1 MVGESFSYYKIIEKL
16 GQGGMGVVYK
26 AEDTRLLR
34 VVALKFLPH
43 DINPTSEQFERFMRE
58 AQAAATLN
66 HSNVCVIHAIED
78 IEDERFIVM
87 EYVDGSTLRVKL
99 QPGPLQIK
107 EAVRYAIQIAD
118 ALHEAHANGIIHRDV
133 KSENIMV
140 NSKNQVKV
148 MDFGLARLK
157 GAIQEKETNSTGG
170 TLAYM
175 SPEQIRGEEADAP
188 SDIWSFGIV
197 AYEMVTGRLPFFH
210 EYEAATLYSILN
222 AETVPP
228 SGLRPDI
235 PAELEQIVLKCLQ
248 KDIMARYS
256 SAKSLVEDLKTLERS
271 LQLSESLHAVSSVR
285 SGRTREGI
293 ERKQATVVQGVITG
307 YDELI
312 MGMNQEDIPHVLNDF
327 HEVISSTILNYEG
340 TLHNLSMGSIT
351 AFWGLPDA
359 VENAPQKGINAALEM
374 RSRLRELSA
383 SKRLPVN
390 LGLSAGVSTGQVI
403 AGFVG
408 NGVTQEYSVVG
419 DAVEVASSLLESAGE
434 NEIVVGSSTFKYT
447 REEFK
452 YRQLRPVVLSGK
464 RDPVQ
469 AYLLLSKRERRHR
482 AEPGAGRT
490 IYSDMVGRDKEIDR
504 LEFHL
509 LKAING
515 QGGIVSIIGDAGFG
529 KSRLIS
535 ELRKKDAITRTAL
548 FEGRALS
555 IGKNLG
561 FHPIVDILR
570 NWAGISEEDNDP
582 QACVKLEN
590 SIMKIVPDSAS
601 EMFPFIAT
609 LMGLELKGNAAERVK
624 GITGDA
630 LNKLTQKSV
639 RDLII
644 EGSKLLPVVILI
656 EDLHWADQSSID
668 LLQSL
673 FRLAGNHRVLFI
685 NSFRP
690 NFKETSDRLLAEV
703 REKYAGFHEEIY
715 LQPLDDRTSK
725 LLMEKLLKVQDL
737 PPKLNEAIS
746 RAEGNPFFIEE
757 VLRSLID
764 DGVLVEE
771 DGHFAVTDK
780 INKAVIPATIQDVLM
795 SRIDRLDDE
804 SRSLLKTASVM
815 GRFFLYDVLKRVV
828 GEPANLDGRIAH
840 LKNLQLVCDSNRNRN
855 EGRELAFVHAL
866 VQELVYNTLV
876 AKTKK
881 ELHLKVAAAIKT
893 VFSDRLPDFYGMLAF
908 HYSAG
913 GDMRN
918 AEDYL
923 LKAAERTFN
932 TAASHEAINYLQ
944 EAISLYVQIYGER
957 ADPNKLFTLEKNL
970 GLAFYNKGYWS
981 DSLEHFKKALSH
993 KGMKTETGK
1002 LRELF
1007 AFMVNLAAVLK
1018 DLYVPSKRSKGIPSE
1033 EVQSIF
1039 DILYKAAS
1047 VTANFDTKKMF
1058 FELVNLLRLQ
1068 IRYQLQP
1075 TEGYASYAYASG
1087 IFSYSGLS
1095 FGLSRKFM
1103 QRANKYAGSGQLGSI
1118 LKDSEHELMLKFLSG
1133 DWKNITDINEKYVE
1147 EKLRTGD
1154 VYSATLA
1161 ISWVVYV
1168 ANSRGRLNRSLELI
1182 HKQEEI
1188 GDAFDFGYARMF
1200 SSSFSL
1206 DRNLARRDLRAA
1218 IKVADQTVNLIEQL
1232 GFPTWLLG
1240 ILGKKAK
1247 AQILSGDFDGAK
1259 KSLERAGE
1267 IMARIGKGKLAP
1279 MLTVYYLTYTF
1290 WYYVDSLEKRLSGNG
1305 MRYSDNDL
1313 KALAKRALKAG
1324 QQAIKISRKVAETRS
1339 EAHLLMGKYFW
1350 ITGNQR
1356 RALKFWKEGI
1366 RAAQQLGA
1374 MPDVGRIYREVGTR
1388 LLERESQFRNFD
1400 GLPPQECL
1408 ARASNI
1414 FQELDLE
1421 QDIGAVSVNMVA
1433 EEVQVA
1439 G

>member
-1 MVGESFSYYKIIEKL
+1 MIGESFSHYKIIEKL

-87 EYVDGSTLRVKL
+87 EYVDGNTLRVIL

-118 ALHEAHANGIIHRDV
+118 ALHEAHGNGIIHRDV

-140 NSKNQVKV
+140 NSKNQIKV

-157 GAIQEKETNSTGG
+157 GVTHTKENTSTGG

-175 SPEQIRGEEADAP
+175 SPEQVRGEEADAP

-222 AETVPP
+222 AEVVPP
-228 SGLRPDI
+228 GELRPEM
-235 PAELEQIVLKCLQ
+235 PAELEQIILRCLH
-248 KDIMARYS
+248 KDIAARYD
-256 SAKSLVEDLKTLERS
+256 SAGKLVEDLKSLERS
-271 LQLSESLHAVSSVR
+271 LHLSETINAASGTR
-285 SGRTREGI
+285 SGKTRDRI
-293 ERKQATVVQGVITG
+293 ERKQATIVQFVITG
-307 YDELI
+307 YNELI
-312 MGMNQEDIPHVLNDF
+312 KKINQEDIPHVLNDF
-327 HEVISSTILNYEG
+327 HEVIGTTIRNYEG
-340 TLHNLSMGSIT
+340 TLHRLSENSAT
-351 AFWGLPDA
+351 AFWGLPNA
-359 VENAPQKGINAALEM
+359 VESAPQKAINATIEM
-374 RSRLRELSA
+374 RSRLLELSA
-383 SKRLPVN
+383 SKRSLVN
-390 LGLSAGVSTGQVI
+390 LGIRGGINTGQVI
-403 AGFVG
+403 AGSVG
-408 NGVTQEYSVVG
+408 NGDTQEYSVVG
-419 DAVEVASSLLESAGE
+419 DAVDVASSLLDSAGE

-447 REEFK
+447 REDFK
-452 YRQLRPVVLSGK
+452 YKQLRPVALSGK

-469 AYLLLSKRERRHR
+469 AYLLLSERERRHR

-490 IYSDMVGRDKEIDR
+490 IYSDMVGRDKELDR

-509 LKAING
+509 LKVING

-529 KSRLIS
+529 KSRLTS
-535 ELRKKDAITRTAL
+535 ELRKKDAITRVAL
-548 FEGRALS
+548 FEGRSLS
-555 IGKNLG
+555 TGKNLG
-561 FHPIVDILR
+561 FHPIIDVLR
-570 NWAGISEEDNDP
+570 NWAGISEEDSES
-582 QACVKLEN
+582 QACVKLED
-590 SIMKIVPDSAS
+590 SIMKIVPESAS

-609 LMGLELKGNAAERVK
+609 LMGFKLKGEASERVK
-624 GITGDA
+624 GISGDA
-630 LNKLTQKSV
+630 LNKLTQKSF

-644 EGSKLLPVVILI
+644 GGSRLAPVVILI
-656 EDLHWADQSSID
+656 EDLHWSDQSSID
-668 LLQSL
+668 LLRSL
-673 FRLAGNHRVLFI
+673 FRLAENYRVLFI
-685 NSFRP
+685 NTFRS
-690 NFKETSDRLLAEV
+690 NFKETSDRLLAGV
-703 REKYAGFHEEIY
+703 RERYAGFHDEIY

-737 PPKLNEAIS
+737 PSKLNDAIS

-771 DGHFAVTDK
+771 NGHFAVTAK
-780 INKAVIPATIQDVLM
+780 INSAVIPATIQDVLM

-815 GRFFLYDVLKRVV
+815 GRFFLYDVLGRVE
-828 GEPANLDGRIAH
+828 GGPANLDGTIAH
-840 LKNLQLVCDSNRNRN
+840 LKNLQLVRDSNRN
-855 EGRELAFVHAL
+855 EERELAFVHAL

-881 ELHLKVAAAIKT
+881 ELHLKVADAIEA
-893 VFSDRLPDFYGMLAF
+893 VFNDRLPDFYGMLAF

-913 GDMRN
+913 GDIRK

-923 LKAAERTFN
+923 FKAGERTFN

-944 EAISLYVQIYGER
+944 EAISLYVRIYGEKGDR
-957 ADPNKLFTLEKNL
+957 DKLFTLEKNL

-981 DSLEHFKKALSH
+981 ESLEHFKKALSH
-993 KGMKTETGK
+993 KGMKIETSK
-1002 LRELF
+1002 VRELF
-1007 AFMVNLAAVLK
+1007 GFILNLAVVLK
-1018 DLYVPSKRSKGIPSE
+1018 DLYIPSRRSKGIPGK

-1068 IRYQLQP
+1068 IKYQLQP

-1095 FGLSRKFM
+1095 FALSRKFM
-1103 QRANKYAGSGQLGSI
+1103 QRANKYARSGQLESV

-1133 DWKNITDINEKYVE
+1133 DWENITDINEKYVE
-1147 EKLRTGD
+1147 EKLKTGD
-1154 VYSATLA
+1154 LYSATLA
-1161 ISWVVYV
+1161 ISWAIYV
-1168 ANSRGRLNRSLELI
+1168 ANAQGHFQRSLELI
-1182 HKQEEI
+1182 EKQEEI
-1188 GDAFDFGYARMF
+1188 AEAFDFAYARLF
-1200 SSSFSL
+1200 SANFSQ
-1206 DRNLARRDLRAA
+1206 DRHLARRDLRGAIRAA
-1218 IKVADQTVNLIEQL
+1218 DKAVMLAEQL
-1232 GFPTWLLG
+1232 GFTTWLPG
-1240 ILGKKAK
+1240 TLGKKAK
-1247 AQILSGDFDGAK
+1247 ALVLSGDFEGAK
-1259 KSLERAGE
+1259 KSLDRAGE
-1267 IMARIGKGKLAP
+1267 IMARSGRGKLAP

-1290 WYYVDSLEKRLSGNG
+1290 WFYVGLLEKRLSGDA
-1305 MRYSDNDL
+1305 MRSSDIDVKIL
-1313 KALAKRALKAG
+1313 TKKTLKAG

-1339 EAHLLMGKYFW
+1339 EAYLLMGKYFW
-1350 ITGNQR
+1350 LTDNQR
-1356 RALKFWKEGI
+1356 RALRCWKTGI
-1366 RAAQQLGA
+1366 RAGEQLGA
-1374 MPDVGRIYREVGTR
+1374 KPDVGRIYREVGTR
-1388 LLERESQFRNFD
+1388 LLERNSRFGNFD
-1400 GLPPQECL
+1400 GLPPRECL
-1408 ARASNI
+1408 TRASRI
-1414 FQELDLE
+1414 FQELGLERDLE
-1421 QDIGAVSVNMVA
+1421 AVSMDLVADEVHVA
-1433 EEVQVA
+1433 E
-1439 G
+1439 